1 MSLSVS
7 TYNLKVGQAG
17 KAEIECNWLNC
28 EIPRRPWNVLIILT
42 YTSSVKI
49 VLLKKKVGGRDVCFH
64 QDIGVCVYI
73 YIYIYIYIYMCSPEI
88 VWLYPRCEGHCCSR
102 QSKTITIVC
111 LLIVSG
117 SDRHLRAINA
127 NFSRFVT
134 AR

>member
-73 YIYIYIYIYMCSPEI
+73 YIYIYIYIC
-88 VWLYPRCEGHCCSR
+88 VVLRLFGFTHAVKVTVVHVSR
-102 QSKTITIVC
+102 KQ
-111 LLIVSG
+111 
-117 SDRHLRAINA
+117 
-127 NFSRFVT
+127 
-134 AR
+134 